1 MLSSA
6 GFGPFE
12 CLAQWPS
19 EAIVPDRLP
28 LIAGG
33 RARSTEGTI
42 ALNQPRLQWGI
53 AWWIENDKSLEDA
66 FMNTNGERLEP
77 PDLSHYDENRSKF
90 PLEELAKYAGKHIAF
105 SLDGTRILASG
116 DSIEEVEEQLIA
128 AGINPSQVV
137 GSYVDPPDVT
147 SWI

>member
-1 MLSSA
+1 
-6 GFGPFE
+6 
-12 CLAQWPS
+12 
-19 EAIVPDRLP
+19 
-28 LIAGG
+28 
-33 RARSTEGTI
+33 
-42 ALNQPRLQWGI
+42 
-53 AWWIENDKSLEDA
+53 
-66 FMNTNGERLEP
+66 MNTNGERLEP

-116 DSIEEVEEQLIA
+116 DTIEKVEEQLIA

>member
-1 MLSSA
+1 
-6 GFGPFE
+6 
-12 CLAQWPS
+12 
-19 EAIVPDRLP
+19 
-28 LIAGG
+28 
-33 RARSTEGTI
+33 
-42 ALNQPRLQWGI
+42 
-53 AWWIENDKSLEDA
+53 
-66 FMNTNGERLEP
+66 MNSNGERLAP